1 MMKKG
6 KLHLNRYQYWGL
18 AFIAPWILGCLIFQF
33 YPLISSLYT
42 SFTDNHVLRGG
53 NWVGLEN
60 YVRLF
65 TRDRDF
71 FPTVRTTIKYVL
83 LCVPAKL
90 AFALVVALLMNIKS
104 RGIGLMRTI
113 YYLPSIFGGSVA
125 ISILW
130 RFLFMRTGL
139 VNSITAI
146 FGIPAVDW
154 LGNTKTALFTVS
166 LVTVWQFGS
175 SMVLFLAGLK
185 QIPNELY
192 ESARMDGA
200 GAVRRFWSITLPAI
214 SSVVF
219 FNLIMQMINAF
230 QEFTL
235 PFVITDGGPANS
247 TYLYSMMIYEN
258 GFKFL
263 KSGYASAQSWVMF
276 LAIMVLT
283 ALIFKSSP
291 YWVFYNDGDA

>member
-1 MMKKG
+1 MKKR
-6 KLHLNRYQYWGL
+6 KQCVWRYQYWGL
-18 AFIAPWILGCLIFQF
+18 VFISPWILGFLIFQL
-33 YPLISSLYT
+33 YPLASSLYT
-42 SFTDNHVLRGG
+42 SFTNNHVLRGG
-53 NWVGLEN
+53 HWVGLDN
-60 YVRLF
+60 YIRLF

-71 FPTVRTTIKYVL
+71 FPTVYTTIKYVL
-83 LCVPAKL
+83 MCVPAKL

-104 RGIGLMRTI
+104 RGIACMRTV

-139 VNSITAI
+139 VNSLIGML
-146 FGIPAVDW
+146 GIPAVDW
-154 LGNTKTALFTVS
+154 LGSTKTALFTVS

-185 QIPNELY
+185 QIPSELY
-192 ESARMDGA
+192 ESARIDGA
-200 GAVRRFWSITLPAI
+200 GAVRRFASITLPALSPVI
-214 SSVVF
+214 F

-263 KSGYASAQSWVMF
+263 KSGYASAQSWIMF
-276 LAIMVLT
+276 LAIMAIT